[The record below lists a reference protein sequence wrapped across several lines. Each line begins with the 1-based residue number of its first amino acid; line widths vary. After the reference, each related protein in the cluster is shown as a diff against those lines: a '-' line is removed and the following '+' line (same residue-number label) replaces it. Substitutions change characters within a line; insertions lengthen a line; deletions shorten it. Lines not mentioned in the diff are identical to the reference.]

1 MVTILMVYFLLC
13 SENYHWQWRAFF
25 TSGAC
30 AFYIFLNAIIY
41 WISKLSLG
49 SFTGNVLYLGYSVL
63 IVFLFFILTGLSSA
77 PQSPCLLLVADC
89 CGVHVGTIGFFSS
102 YFFVR
107 KIYSS
112 IKIE

>member
-49 SFTGNVLYLGYSVL
+49 GFTGNVLYLGYSAL
-63 IVFLFFILTGLSSA
+63 IGFLFFILTGLSHF
-77 PQSPCLLLVADC
+77 P
-89 CGVHVGTIGFFSS
+89 S
-102 YFFVR
+102 YQDLSL
-107 KIYSS
+107 I
-112 IKIE
+112 IHM